1 MSTDNNYIV
10 VGKIGAPFGIKGWL
24 KITSFTESS
33 TDILKYDPWYLGDNN
48 TWKPI
53 EIDNGKQHGKGVVV
67 KISGFDTPE
76 QARLLNGKL
85 IAIQRAQLPV
95 LNQQEYY
102 WSDLEGLTV
111 IDQNDVVLGKVSYL
125 METGSNDVIVVKGE
139 REFAIPYLR
148 DVVTSIDLVT
158 KVIRVNWDPI

>member
-24 KITSFTESS
+24 KITSFTEAVS
-33 TDILKYDPWYLGDNN
+33 DILNYDPWYLGDNN
-48 TWKPI
+48 TWERI
-53 EIDNGKQHGKGVVV
+53 EVDNGKPHGKGVVV
-67 KISGFDTPE
+67 KISGFETPE

-85 IAIQRAQLPV
+85 IAIERAQLPA
-95 LNQQEYY
+95 LKEQEYY

-125 METGSNDVIVVKGE
+125 METGSNDVIVVKGD
-139 REFAIPYLR
+139 RNFAIPYLR

-158 KVIRVNWDPI
+158 KVMRVNWDPI